1 MDDRSGG
8 SPLSD
13 RRPKTNP
20 NLIFLEW
27 NNFPRPSPPPAALP
41 LHSCSSAKFPADLS
55 QRRDAALPAASSPAA
70 GWSRYALRAHLQ
82 SLPPTRTPPL
92 CAHRS
97 KNVPGFPSASRLLF
111 RARASPV
118 PALPPRTTS
127 AASVRKRVF
136 PIPSPPAQSA
146 RACDLESPPAPLQY
160 PSACPAFRGS
170 RCSAWLS
177 AGAHLLVVAFP
188 PAAPSPAR
196 DRMAACP
203 ALAQDRAPQSSRS
216 DRQSNYPARQI
227 LFLRSPSPRRTA
239 PQCSGSID

>member
-8 SPLSD
+8 TPPSVP
-13 RRPKTNP
+13 RPKTNP

-27 NNFPRPSPPPAALP
+27 NNFPLPSPPPAVLP
-41 LHSCSSAKFPADLS
+41 LRSCSSADFPADLS
-55 QRRDAALPAASSPAA
+55 QRRDAALPAASIPTDDS
-70 GWSRYALRAHLQ
+70 SRYVLRAHLQ

-92 CAHRS
+92 SAHRS
-97 KNVPGFPSASRLLF
+97 KNVPGFPSASRLWFLS
-111 RARASPV
+111 RVSPV

-146 RACDLESPPAPLQY
+146 RACDPESPPAPLQY

-177 AGAHLLVVAFP
+177 AGAHLLVAAFP
-188 PAAPSPAR
+188 LAAPSPAR
-196 DRMAACP
+196 GRTAAAPAPAPCP
-203 ALAQDRAPQSSRS
+203 VLQSSRS

-227 LFLRSPSPRRTA
+227 LFPRSP
-239 PQCSGSID
+239 

>member
-8 SPLSD
+8 TPPSVP
-13 RRPKTNP
+13 RPKTNP

-27 NNFPRPSPPPAALP
+27 NNFPLPSPPPAVLP
-41 LHSCSSAKFPADLS
+41 LHSCSIADFPADLS
-55 QRRDAALPAASSPAA
+55 QRRDAALPAASIPTDGS
-70 GWSRYALRAHLQ
+70 SRYALRAHLQ

-160 PSACPAFRGS
+160 PSACPAFRGNPYS
-170 RCSAWLS
+170 VWLS
-177 AGAHLLVVAFP
+177 ANVRRATAAFP

-203 ALAQDRAPQSSRS
+203 ALAQDRAPQFARS

-227 LFLRSPSPRRTA
+227 LFPRSPSPRRTA